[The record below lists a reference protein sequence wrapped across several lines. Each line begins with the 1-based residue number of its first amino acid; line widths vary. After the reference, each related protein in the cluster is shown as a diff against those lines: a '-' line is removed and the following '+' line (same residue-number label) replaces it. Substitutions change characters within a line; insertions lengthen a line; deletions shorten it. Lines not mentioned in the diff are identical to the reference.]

1 MSVHKVLMLGPI
13 RLNLLGL
20 MIGIGVLTAV
30 YYCRR
35 HADRAG
41 LKKDIITDLLF
52 SSVLVGM
59 LGARA
64 LYVLMELPSYISNPY
79 SILRVWEGG
88 LSFFGGLSAG
98 AVYAWFAARRSH
110 INPLVL
116 ADLASPAVAL
126 AYAIGR
132 LGCDIYG
139 RPTALPWA
147 VSVYGVPRHPVWF
160 YSAVAG
166 LAMFLLLH
174 LWSAQRLFAGRQ
186 FLTFLALYGAYRFI
200 IEFFRESVMF
210 GPVSYSQIVSL
221 LMVLAPV
228 LLIKW
233 FDRQQTK
240 NVTPQQ

>member
-1 MSVHKVLMLGPI
+1 VSVHKVLVLGPI

-35 HADRAG
+35 HASRAG
-41 LKKDIITDLLF
+41 LKKDLITDLLF
-52 SSVLVGM
+52 SSVLIGM

-64 LYVLMELPSYISNPY
+64 LYVLMELPYYLSNPL

-110 INPLVL
+110 MNPLVL

-126 AYAIGR
+126 AYGIGR

-166 LAMFLLLH
+166 FAIFLLLH
-174 LWSAQRLFAGRQ
+174 LWSARPSFAGRQ
-186 FLTFLALYGAYRFI
+186 FLTFLALHGGYRFI
-200 IEFFRESVMF
+200 IEFFRESVML
-210 GPVSYSQIVSL
+210 GPLSYSQIVSL
-221 LMVLAPV
+221 FMIITPI

-233 FDRQQTK
+233 LDRQQTR